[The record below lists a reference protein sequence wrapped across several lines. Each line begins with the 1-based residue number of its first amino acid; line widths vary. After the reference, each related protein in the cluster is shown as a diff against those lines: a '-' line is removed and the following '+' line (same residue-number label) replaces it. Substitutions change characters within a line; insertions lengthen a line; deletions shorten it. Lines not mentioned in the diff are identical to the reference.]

1 MCIAFGTVFSKHII
15 KMKKNILTFVL
26 LLIVSSVAAQKYQRL
41 AFIDMDYILQ
51 NIPQYI
57 EAQNA
62 LNDKVAK
69 WRANLDKEARAIEVL
84 KTDLANEKAILTPEL
99 IAEREEDI
107 SVKQDALRKLESLYF
122 GTNGDMYIMRKKLIQ
137 PIQDQV
143 YNAVQTIASRKKYDF
158 VFDKSSELIMLYS
171 NKKHDISGLVLNLIN
186 IDQKK
191 QSKRDK
197 IAAKKKLLSNN
208 ELSEEAKQRQ
218 AKKEALKQ
226 KKLSDREKKLKE
238 IEEKRQARL
247 KAREEKR
254 RLLRE
259 KKEALKKAKEAAKK
273 KEEEDKKKQEEDKN
287 TDGDNKTG
295 K

>member
-1 MCIAFGTVFSKHII
+1 
-15 KMKKNILTFVL
+15 MKKNILTLVL
-26 LLIVSSVAAQKYQRL
+26 LLTVSSIVAQKNQRI
-41 AFIDMDYILQ
+41 AYIDMDFILQ

-84 KTDLANEKAILTPEL
+84 KTDLSNEKAILTQDIIE
-99 IAEREEDI
+99 EREEDI
-107 SVKQDALRKLESLYF
+107 LVKQEALRKLESLYF
-122 GTNGDMYIMRKKLIQ
+122 GTNGDMFMLRKTLIQ

-158 VFDKSSELIMLYS
+158 VFDKSGELIMLYS
-171 NKKHDISGLVLNLIN
+171 NKKHDISPLVVKLIN

-191 QSKRDK
+191 QAKYDRR
-197 IAAKKKLLSNN
+197 AEKKKLLDK
-208 ELSEEAKQRQ
+208 EGISEEAKERA

-226 KKLSDREKKLKE
+226 KKLTEREKKLKQ

-254 RLLRE
+254 RLLKE
-259 KKEALKKAKEAAKK
+259 KKDALKKAKEAAKK
-273 KEEEDKKKQEEDKN
+273 KQEDDAKKKRDDASDQ
-287 TDGDNKTG
+287 KTN
-295 K
+295 